1 MGAYRILGNVTGS
14 PSHDGDKNYKG
25 LYRSEPFPGDSPSER
40 MLELWYKYCNDG
52 INGVTDEL
60 SLNEMKELAK
70 LSSEIS
76 GEEFEVV
83 YVSHEKTC
91 PHNSVFYGIDIY
103 LTYDDSYL
111 WSGIDYIRKINEK
124 SAEKINANI
133 LFDNYDDAKE
143 FFDEAERLR
152 KENPGYYE
160 SGEMKIAYI
169 YKVLD

>member
-1 MGAYRILGNVTGS
+1 MGAYRILGNVPGS
-14 PSHDGDKNYKG
+14 PTHDGDKNYKG

-52 INGVTDEL
+52 INGITDEL
-60 SLNEMKELAK
+60 SLDEMKELAT
-70 LSSEIS
+70 LS
-76 GEEFEVV
+76 GDDFEVI
-83 YVSHEKTC
+83 YVSERGKC
-91 PHNSVFYGIDIY
+91 PNNAIFYGIDVY

-124 SAEKINANI
+124 SAEKINTNI

-152 KENPGYYE
+152 KENPEYYE